1 METKRVVNIDFIPVI
16 RQIGNQVKLEQLEIE
31 KPVELISDLRVMLEN
46 PNHTILDLQSRMCI
60 HFKEGNRK
68 STNLISPYT
77 YSSSYITDY
86 VPFPKIYSMEEYEE
100 LVKDMEE
107 SAKRNNTY
115 ILKKAQEKSEEKYQE
130 VLAECIAKVAS
141 SRKQSYHSNCIHY
154 INGVTYQATIAK
166 CKKDPS
172 IKMHTIE
179 SCGWRTVTHTV
190 NSDIEMSVDTN
201 FGYGWSSYFYLCMK
215 YKGIKILPYSFIVNY
230 YFANMRDICRC
241 TRNYPVYSYSWETAL
256 KFVEEATN
264 LAAENPER
272 FCNAFI
278 KNEIQ
283 AMLSGLGDIIR
294 NPQGFVNRFVTGVN
308 HERGSYIGVRNI
320 SCEDKKIYSTFP
332 EDMPIA
338 YLAEKITNAYE
349 LLENLK
355 ELGEVYPL
363 AIDAIDKIKSLSE
376 DALPKL
382 EISRTKNNNAIESL
396 RARLEIMNGDLNSLK
411 EKEKEYSLK
420 IESIYEAQKEK
431 DDAKSYYTIQTEY
444 ESDHPEYTSL
454 KKEISE
460 IEEGIRDKESEVRAR
475 ESFISQIEEC
485 IKTIEGC

>member
-16 RQIGNQVKLEQLEIE
+16 RQIGNEVKLEQMEIE
-31 KPVELISDLRVMLEN
+31 KPVELISDLKVMLEN

-68 STNLISPYT
+68 FTGIISPYT
-77 YSSSYITDY
+77 YSSSYITDF

-100 LVKDMEE
+100 LVRDIEE
-107 SAKRNNTY
+107 SAKRNNVY
-115 ILKKAQEKSEEKYQE
+115 VLKKARETSEGKYQE

-141 SRKQSYHSNCIHY
+141 SRKQSYYSSCIHY
-154 INGVTYQATIAK
+154 INGVTYHETSAK
-166 CKKDPS
+166 CKNDPS

-201 FGYGWSSYFYLCMK
+201 FGYGWASYFYLCMK

-230 YFANMRDICRC
+230 YYANMRDICRC

-264 LAAENPER
+264 LASQSPER
-272 FCNAFI
+272 FCNEFL

-283 AMLSGLGDIIR
+283 AMLSGLSDIIR
-294 NPQGFVNRFVTGVN
+294 NPHGFVNRFVTGIN

-320 SCEDKKIYSTFP
+320 SCEDKKVYSTFP

-338 YLAEKITNAYE
+338 YLAEKVSNAYE

-355 ELGEVYPL
+355 ELAEVYPM
-363 AIDAIDKIKSLSE
+363 ATDAITQIMSLSV

-382 EISRTKNNNAIESL
+382 EGSRAKNNSAIESL
-396 RARLEIMNGDLNSLK
+396 RTRLEILNGDLSSLK
-411 EKEKEYSLK
+411 EKEHEHSLK
-420 IESIYEAQKEK
+420 IESIYDAQKEK
-431 DDAKSYYTIQTEY
+431 DNAKSLYTIQSEY

-454 KKEISE
+454 KKGISD
-460 IEEGIRDKESEVRAR
+460 IEEEIRNKESENRVR
-475 ESFISQIEEC
+475 ESFINQIEEC
-485 IKTIEGC
+485 IKTIEES

>member
-1 METKRVVNIDFIPVI
+1 
-16 RQIGNQVKLEQLEIE
+16 
-31 KPVELISDLRVMLEN
+31 
-46 PNHTILDLQSRMCI
+46 
-60 HFKEGNRK
+60 
-68 STNLISPYT
+68 
-77 YSSSYITDY
+77 
-86 VPFPKIYSMEEYEE
+86 
-100 LVKDMEE
+100 
-107 SAKRNNTY
+107 
-115 ILKKAQEKSEEKYQE
+115 
-130 VLAECIAKVAS
+130 
-141 SRKQSYHSNCIHY
+141 
-154 INGVTYQATIAK
+154 
-166 CKKDPS
+166 
-172 IKMHTIE
+172 
-179 SCGWRTVTHTV
+179 
-190 NSDIEMSVDTN
+190 
-201 FGYGWSSYFYLCMK
+201 MK

-230 YFANMRDICRC
+230 YYANMRDICRC
-241 TRNYPVYSYSWETAL
+241 TRNYPVYSYSWESAL

-272 FCNAFI
+272 FCNEFI

-294 NPQGFVNRFVTGVN
+294 NPQGFVNRFVTGIN

-320 SCEDKKIYSTFP
+320 SCEDKKMYSAFP

-338 YLAEKITNAYE
+338 YLAEKVTNAYE

-363 AIDAIDKIKSLSE
+363 AIDAIAKIKSLSE

-382 EISRTKNNNAIESL
+382 EISRTKNNNDIESL